1 AFAWRYLGAPEFRPR
16 AASDAEP
23 TDHPGVCWTGCSRA
37 GGLQGTARISQVPGK
52 PSGPF
57 ALLSDPG
64 RTGYVLRDQ
73 GSTYP
78 TRPPHQS
85 TTRAPNGCKFRGS
98 ITRLLVSLSTPRG
111 DGLPPLH
118 ARLASGCWSQLCR
131 TGFDPQGFYE
141 RFLSISARPPFPSFH
156 GASFVL
162 ALFYHC
168 HLPPSAFTGHY
179 PHAPRSTPHA
189 GTSGVRPCAD
199 PPAGYCMQPTAELVR
214 TGRDPI
220 STSTPSIS
228 VCHRNRRFVQTKS
241 IRFSPLAAAQPLTI
255 LSWPEALNA
264 SGSRRACWMAI
275 SRNASSLLALPDF
288 PEFAPAV
295 RYGVAG
301 TPPSQNRFASLRASL
316 SSSIPI

>member
-131 TGFDPQGFYE
+131 TGFQPAGFLRKVSEHQYSSSSPE
-141 RFLSISARPPFPSFH
+141 LSWRELCFGAFRSPPVPCRRLHRPLFSCHWPLFSRH
-156 GASFVL
+156 SSL
-162 ALFYHC
+162 ATTFQ
-168 HLPPSAFTGHY
+168 
-179 PHAPRSTPHA
+179 
-189 GTSGVRPCAD
+189 D
-199 PPAGYCMQPTAELVR
+199 PPPWLLPDTDHRIVKIR
-214 TGRDPI
+214 TGLDLDER
-220 STSTPSIS
+220 
-228 VCHRNRRFVQTKS
+228 
-241 IRFSPLAAAQPLTI
+241 
-255 LSWPEALNA
+255 
-264 SGSRRACWMAI
+264 
-275 SRNASSLLALPDF
+275 
-288 PEFAPAV
+288 
-295 RYGVAG
+295 
-301 TPPSQNRFASLRASL
+301 
-316 SSSIPI
+316 